1 MISDANYR
9 MLVWIRRQNVDG
21 ITVTDDAILDSEHH
35 YMRTQK
41 LCDAGLL
48 ARAVLV
54 NPGMEKEYPD
64 GLYHYY
70 VTVDGFDAIALYE
83 QKLDNEKKQRAEK
96 DMEKLE
102 ADAKE
107 QENSRKKSR
116 HDYLVAIF
124 SQAVGI
130 LLGILVE
137 HFFEV
142 YETIESVLGK

>member
-9 MLVWIRRQNVDG
+9 MLVWIRQQNLEG

-54 NPGMEKEYPD
+54 KPGMEKEYPD

-70 VTVDGFDAIALYE
+70 VTVDGLDAIAEYDSVLQQNAE
-83 QKLDNEKKQRAEK
+83 QRAEK
-96 DMEKLE
+96 YYNE
-102 ADAKE
+102 ARLQLQREED
-107 QENSRKKSR
+107 SRKEFRKQCF
-116 HDYLVAIF
+116 VAVF
-124 SQAVGI
+124 NGFT
-130 LLGILVE
+130 G
-137 HFFEV
+137 
-142 YETIESVLGK
+142 YVLGKLIEHFIENFEVIKSIFGK